1 MTNFNDKVRQAKKYI
16 LKKQPKKDISKFI
29 CISLNEQ
36 KLWLVDKDNIIKT
49 FSISSS
55 KYGTGNVNESFQTPY
70 GLHIVDK
77 KIGDNLPINTILRGR
92 KIIEGGITTKDL
104 DDPKYND
111 FKQNHFKNF
120 DDIITSRILWLK
132 GQESEVNLGGD
143 VDSFK
148 RYIYIHGTIHED
160 KIGTKASHG
169 CIRMKNKDVIELYE
183 LINEGIFVNILNDS
197 ESK

>member
-1 MTNFNDKVRQAKKYI
+1 MVRRRAKQADK
-16 LKKQPKKDISKFI
+16 
-29 CISLNEQ
+29 N
-36 KLWLVDKDNIIKT
+36 IKT
-49 FSISSS
+49 R
-55 KYGTGNVNESFQTPY
+55 V
-70 GLHIVDK
+70 
-77 KIGDNLPINTILRGR
+77 DNLPINTILRGR

-197 ESK
+197 DSK